1 MKIKDVIAYVDR
13 VKPNDFD
20 LAAKM
25 IWLNEVEG
33 LVQTEVFLWEDE
45 DLITYHAETDTNTVL
60 LVRPPHDKI
69 YRTYLAAM
77 IDFANGEY
85 NRYANT
91 MAQFKNGFSEFAIW
105 FADRYRPAD
114 GGIVDDGYF
123 GEVLGR

>member
-13 VKPNDFD
+13 VKPNTYTMADK
-20 LAAKM
+20 LS
-25 IWLNEVEG
+25 WLSEVEG

-45 DLITYHAETDTNTVL
+45 ALITYQAETDPNTVL

-85 NRYANT
+85 DRYANT
-91 MAQFKNGFSEFAIW
+91 MAQFKTGFSEYAIW

-123 GEVLGR
+123 GEAAGR

>member
-13 VKPNDFD
+13 VKPNAFD
-20 LAAKM
+20 KSDK
-25 IWLNEVEG
+25 IYWLNEVEG
-33 LVQTEVFLWEDE
+33 LVQTEVFLRGEDE
-45 DLITYHAETDTNTVL
+45 LIEYGADTDLDIEL
-60 LVRPPHDKI
+60 LVRSPHDKI

-85 NRYANT
+85 SRYENT
-91 MAQFKNGFSEFAIW
+91 ITQFRTFFSDFVIW

-123 GEVLGR
+123 WEAVNG